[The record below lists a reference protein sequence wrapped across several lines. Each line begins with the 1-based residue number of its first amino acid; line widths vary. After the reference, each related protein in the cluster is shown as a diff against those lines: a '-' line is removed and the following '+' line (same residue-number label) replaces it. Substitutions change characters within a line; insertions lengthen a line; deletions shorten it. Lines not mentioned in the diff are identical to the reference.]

1 MRRISSRISG
11 SLIKLFLYAFILLI
25 FGVIVYTLLF
35 LNVDERSAP
44 IVATFIINLGICILN
59 LFVLDSRIYSL
70 NKIFWLFNLIFFCL
84 IPFFQYVFN
93 IFPWGSTFTPNDILF
108 ANVLLFFWFL
118 IYSLIYYLTNDYYV
132 KRKFNIGRSLQHVG
146 NLTWVKGIMFL
157 ILALVI
163 LRSYIS
169 NAGFTNIL
177 SRGTNSS
184 IEASS
189 TTQWLLK
196 EIITRSLLLYFLL
209 FSILNFRLKK
219 SLGSKII
226 LVTSLLINLVGN
238 FPTALARYMAA
249 SFYIS
254 IFLYFKSRWKNKHI
268 FSLLFIAGLTIL
280 YPLLG
285 AFRDIKFSQSA
296 NILKDFS
303 KKFLFQAAV
312 SGDFDAYSMFV
323 NTIKYVHDFGVTFGL
338 QLLGAIFFFVPR
350 SIWPSKP
357 VGSGALIA
365 AKNGWLFTNVSCP
378 LIGESY
384 INFGLIGIIIF
395 AIIYGIITSTLD
407 NIYWSLNKVNLYNY
421 WSLVYPVLLGMFF
434 FHLRGDMLSS
444 TAYTVGIL
452 VVGVI
457 TYYAMR
463 LKLR

>member
-1 MRRISSRISG
+1 M
-11 SLIKLFLYAFILLI
+11 
-25 FGVIVYTLLF
+25 
-35 LNVDERSAP
+35 
-44 IVATFIINLGICILN
+44 
-59 LFVLDSRIYSL
+59 
-70 NKIFWLFNLIFFCL
+70 
-84 IPFFQYVFN
+84 
-93 IFPWGSTFTPNDILF
+93 
-108 ANVLLFFWFL
+108 
-118 IYSLIYYLTNDYYV
+118 
-132 KRKFNIGRSLQHVG
+132 
-146 NLTWVKGIMFL
+146 
-157 ILALVI
+157 
-163 LRSYIS
+163 
-169 NAGFTNIL
+169 
-177 SRGTNSS
+177 
-184 IEASS
+184 
-189 TTQWLLK
+189 
-196 EIITRSLLLYFLL
+196 
-209 FSILNFRLKK
+209 
-219 SLGSKII
+219 
-226 LVTSLLINLVGN
+226 
-238 FPTALARYMAA
+238 
-249 SFYIS
+249 
-254 IFLYFKSRWKNKHI
+254 
-268 FSLLFIAGLTIL
+268 
-280 YPLLG
+280 
-285 AFRDIKFSQSA
+285 
-296 NILKDFS
+296 
-303 KKFLFQAAV
+303 FQAAV